1 MSSFDRARLFR
12 LAFFGGEAGGSG
24 MCSLR
29 HVVSSGGTSNCLM
42 FGVSV
47 GGVTGVFGGL
57 RQSYSISSGGSS
69 AVIGRSYCWKR
80 SSNDVGKGLSG
91 DRAFATDPLFV
102 SQVVCGVPK

>member
-1 MSSFDRARLFR
+1 MSSPRLFR
-12 LAFFGGEAGGSG
+12 RFRFAFFGGEAGGSG

-29 HVVSSGGTSNCLM
+29 HVVSSGGTSNCEM

-57 RQSYSISSGGSS
+57 RQSYSRSSGGSS
-69 AVIGRSYCWKR
+69 AVMGRESSYCWNL

-91 DRAFATDPLFV
+91 DRAFATLPLFV
-102 SQVVCGVPK
+102 SQVVP